1 MTNKL
6 GSTRLL
12 LIFSLL
18 GALLLGACQGQIV
31 IDIPNGGESDSSGA
45 AASQTIFILLIV
57 LLVAMV
63 AMVFVAMSS
72 R

>member
-1 MTNKL
+1 
-6 GSTRLL
+6 
-12 LIFSLL
+12 
-18 GALLLGACQGQIV
+18 LGACQGQIV
-31 IDIPNGGESDSSGA
+31 IDIPNGGEQDSSGA

>member
-1 MTNKL
+1 VT
-6 GSTRLL
+6 
-12 LIFSLL
+12 
-18 GALLLGACQGQIV
+18 
-31 IDIPNGGESDSSGA
+31 IDIGGSGGNNDQGNIA
-45 AASQTIFILLIV
+45 ANQTMFILLIV